1 MVDFETAPDINLT
14 LSLTVVD
21 SGNPPANF
29 TKIVAV
35 KIADVNEPATEI
47 QISNNQVSWVFLLKC

>member
-14 LSLTVVD
+14 LSLTAVD

-29 TKIVAV
+29 TKTVAV
-35 KIADVNEPATEI
+35 KIGDVNEPPSEI
-47 QISNNQVSWVFLLKC
+47 QVSNSQVSCFLA